1 MGKGYQ
7 RLSEIKSSMGT
18 PILLKTGVVRA
29 ASEGVTAV
37 QEPQVDG
44 DVAELTV
51 AEQQIDPSPDIATE
65 PKAYAF
71 DGWGMIPLELDPA

>member
-1 MGKGYQ
+1 M
-7 RLSEIKSSMGT
+7 
-18 PILLKTGVVRA
+18 
-29 ASEGVTAV
+29 

-51 AEQQIDPSPDIATE
+51 AEPQIDPSPDIATE

-71 DGWGMIPLELDPA
+71 DGWGMTPLEFDPA